1 MNLVFSTGRGCQ
13 VHGEDRMQWNKINL
27 EGPLK
32 TGDIIGCGWIK
43 EETPEIKNV
52 VYFTL
57 NGVRIEQQFKDTPT
71 DMYPFVHVQKKVSY
85 MRTCIHVCTHTHIDV
100 HCRHVHVH
108 VHMYTHTHRCTL

>member
-1 MNLVFSTGRGCQ
+1 
-13 VHGEDRMQWNKINL
+13 MQWNKINL

-32 TGDIIGCGWIK
+32 TGDIVGCGWIK

-85 MRTCIHVCTHTHIDV
+85 MHT
-100 HCRHVHVH
+100 CRHVHVQ
-108 VHMYTHTHRCTL
+108 VCGNIQCSIVDLQRFSNTEFFIE